1 MPPSKWL
8 CIIVHACI
16 DFYKQ
21 IVIIAN
27 RIHFN
32 ANQVAVWFMYR
43 LTYYISNARSYAHTR
58 HVNKCIQRIEVSF
71 FRSIGS
77 DVKRETEYLL
87 QLNCGGCGEGGRDR
101 QIASIPTE
109 SWL

>member
-1 MPPSKWL
+1 MPHSKWL

-43 LTYYISNARSYAHTR
+43 LTYLHFE
-58 HVNKCIQRIEVSF
+58 C
-71 FRSIGS
+71 
-77 DVKRETEYLL
+77 
-87 QLNCGGCGEGGRDR
+87 
-101 QIASIPTE
+101 
-109 SWL
+109 